1 MNGELINFKELE
13 CAGLA
18 CQVVKD
24 RDDLEMP
31 TGISSL
37 FKVPGILEY
46 RMSFEFYFSCN
57 PVK

>member
-13 CAGLA
+13 CADLA

-31 TGISSL
+31 AGISSL
-37 FKVPGILEY
+37 FKVPVILEY